1 MGRGGDGI
9 AYRVTEVFVG
19 ESESFEGAL
28 KRFNKRVQ
36 AGRNPVRGRGRAE
49 YYEEALGLVARR
61 KEAARLRK
69 LRKDAERAGQSPAPL
84 TPARPGARPGP
95 RRCW

>member
-36 AGRNPVRGRGRAE
+36 ADGILSEARRAE
-49 YYEEALGLVARR
+49 YYEKPSVRR
-61 KEAARLRK
+61 KKKEAARLRK
-69 LRKDAERAGQSPAPL
+69 LRKAMRAQV
-84 TPARPGARPGP
+84 
-95 RRCW
+95 RRH